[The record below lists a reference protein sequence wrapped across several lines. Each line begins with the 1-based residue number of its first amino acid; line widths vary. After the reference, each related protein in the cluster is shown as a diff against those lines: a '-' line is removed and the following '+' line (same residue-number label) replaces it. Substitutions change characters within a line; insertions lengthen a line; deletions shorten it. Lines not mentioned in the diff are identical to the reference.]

1 MLPKPYGTGVYKARR
16 LCSYWRLCGRL
27 CATNRLCGSCGHRIG
42 SAALLAALHTPVT
55 PSSYGARRPRVLIV
69 STRPRATRA
78 DIGRRLAGGSPR
90 ARRRK
95 MGVDRRRGWCYCDG
109 QSRPK
114 EGAKPMTGP
123 AQYDPQFQQIAP
135 KVLARSLG
143 RDVSLS
149 SGAFV
154 QPAAGGEIRRRLIVF
169 PGGRP

>member
-1 MLPKPYGTGVYKARR
+1 MLPKPYNAGVYKAQR
-16 LCSYWRLCGRL
+16 LCLAWRLCGRL

-55 PSSYGARRPRVLIV
+55 PSWYGASRPAVPIV

-109 QSRPK
+109 QSRARMLTLH
-114 EGAKPMTGP
+114 ERVEFQCGKPTFGKAPQSTLSACPALDTLTSLWTGHLRNRP
-123 AQYDPQFQQIAP
+123 P
-135 KVLARSLG
+135 VERS
-143 RDVSLS
+143 
-149 SGAFV
+149 
-154 QPAAGGEIRRRLIVF
+154 AGG
-169 PGGRP
+169 